1 MEERQCTIIVSISV
15 LKLRVWRSVLCASAQ
30 HFDREKMAEKLHRQ
44 RKSPKHHCFGDFS
57 FLAAGEGFELPRRD
71 VICCP
76 LLLSNP
82 RNARMIGR
90 FQSSDYYDILAC
102 VSQSRRGKGMNKD
115 MNDYLIIFE
124 EIC

>member
-1 MEERQCTIIVSISV
+1 MSGGRSLLYTNVRAGHDAALEKTSES
-15 LKLRVWRSVLCASAQ
+15 LRFRG
-30 HFDREKMAEKLHRQ
+30 F
-44 RKSPKHHCFGDFS
+44 P
-57 FLAAGEGFELPRRD
+57 LAAGEGFELPRRD

-76 LLLSNP
+76 LLLNNP

-115 MNDYLIIFE
+115 MNVYLIIFE